1 MRFRFTLLF
10 TVVFCGSLIAKSTGK
25 TDHTLASPDGRNT
38 VTLSISDVGQ
48 PVFAIARDG
57 KAVIK
62 PSTMGFT
69 EKQDVNLTEGYMI
82 EKISFDSKDQAWT
95 QPWGENKNMREH
107 YNEMAVN
114 LTNRDSKLTLRF
126 RAFDDGIGFRYEI
139 NVPSKDSLFI
149 MDELTRFNFAD
160 NAKSWSIP
168 ASADTY
174 ELLYRE
180 MPIRNIDNANT
191 PLTFRTSDGI
201 YGSIHEAALYD
212 FPEMT
217 LIADGG
223 TCLKADLTP
232 WPDGVKAR
240 KEASFST
247 PWRTIQLGSQAIDL
261 INSSLILN
269 LNPPCALASTEWIE
283 PMKYVGIWWGMHTGI
298 ESWVMGD
305 RHGATTENTK
315 KYIDF
320 AAKNGIRGVLVEGW
334 NDGWQNWGGSQV
346 FDYTT
351 PFADFDIEALV
362 KYAAERGVT
371 IIGHHETGGNMPNYE
386 KEMDAAYS
394 YYRNL
399 GITNVKTGYAGGIPG
414 GLSHH
419 GQYGVCHY
427 QKVLEQAA
435 GKKMTINAH
444 EPIKDT
450 GIRRTWPNMMS
461 REGARGMEW
470 NAWSEG
476 NPPNHH
482 VILPFTRLLA
492 GPMDYTPGTF
502 DILLLNTKSS
512 PDFKHWN
519 GDPSTQARVNTTLSK
534 QLANWVI
541 LYSPVQMA
549 SDLIEHYEGHPAFQ
563 FFIDY
568 DADCDWSKA
577 IAGEPNEY
585 VVVARR
591 ADDKFFIGASTNE
604 ESRTVTVSLDFLE
617 PDRAYRATIYAD
629 APDADWKNNPTA
641 YVIYHKILTSEDKI
655 DITMAPGGGQAITLE
670 KMK

>member
-1 MRFRFTLLF
+1 MRLRFFLLTAAVTF
-10 TVVFCGSLIAKSTGK
+10 GAMMAKAAGK
-25 TDHTLASPDGRNT
+25 TDNTLTSPDGRNT
-38 VTLSISDVGQ
+38 VTFSISEAGE
-48 PVFAIARDG
+48 PVYSVSRDG
-57 KAVIK
+57 KAVIN
-62 PSTMGFT
+62 PSIMGFT
-69 EKQDVNLTEGYMI
+69 EKQDINLAKGYKVD
-82 EKISFDSKDQAWT
+82 KILFDTKDEEWT
-95 QPWGENKNMREH
+95 QPWGENKQMREH

-114 LTNRDSKLTLRF
+114 LKNHDSRLTLRF
-126 RAFDDGIGFRYEI
+126 RAFDDGIGFRYEV
-139 NVPSKDSLFI
+139 NVPQKDSLFI

-180 MPIRNIDNANT
+180 MPVGNVDTANT
-191 PLTFRTSDGI
+191 PFTFRTSDGV

-217 LIADGG
+217 LAADGG
-223 TCLKADLTP
+223 TTLKAALTP

-240 KEASFST
+240 KENTFNTS
-247 PWRTIQLGSQAIDL
+247 WRTLQLGSKAVDL
-261 INSSLILN
+261 INSGLILN
-269 LNPPCALASTEWIE
+269 LNPPCVLTSTEWIE
-283 PMKYVGIWWGMHTGI
+283 PMKYVGVWWGMHTGI
-298 ESWVMGD
+298 ESWIMGD

-315 KYIDF
+315 RYIDF

-346 FDYTT
+346 FDYTK
-351 PFADFDIEALV
+351 PFADFDIEELV
-362 KYAAERGVT
+362 KYAAERGVV
-371 IIGHHETGGNMPNYE
+371 IIGHHETGGNMPVYE
-386 KEMDAAYS
+386 RDMDAAYN
-394 YYRNL
+394 YYRDL
-399 GITNVKTGYAGGIPG
+399 GIMNVKTGYAGGIPG
-414 GLSHH
+414 GQSHH
-419 GQYGVCHY
+419 GQYGVRHY

-435 GKKMTINAH
+435 DKKMTINAH

-482 VILPFTRLLA
+482 EILPFTRLLS

-512 PDFKHWN
+512 PDFKPWN
-519 GDPSTQARVNTTLSK
+519 GDPAVQSRVNTTLAK

-549 SDLIEHYEGHPAFQ
+549 SDLIEHYDGHPAFQ
-563 FFIDY
+563 FFVDY

-577 IAGEPNEY
+577 LAGEPNEY

-604 ESRTVTVSLDFLE
+604 EARTVTVALDFLE

-629 APDADWKNNPTA
+629 APDADWVTNPTA
-641 YVIYHKILTSEDKI
+641 YTIEHKILNSKDSIEIK
-655 DITMAPGGGQAITLE
+655 MAPGGGQAITFE